1 MKMITIITSIIVILS
16 QTLIADNR
24 GKAFYSESSFS
35 VEQIEDNL
43 PLYMT
48 YLRLNQQIP
57 ITEIE
62 VMGGFVVGVSIE
74 EENVYSFKIIMPFLI
89 QDNVNKP
96 ASIRY
101 ISEVDKKITMSKI
114 EWVFVED
121 GIPFGVSVVK
131 VKANQNIADS
141 QLYISVDNEN
151 WYSYMLYQK
160 GLSIELVRQSPVP
173 MPLDAQGLPIPYCEK
188 LLQQFEY

>member
-1 MKMITIITSIIVILS
+1 
-16 QTLIADNR
+16 
-24 GKAFYSESSFS
+24 
-35 VEQIEDNL
+35 
-43 PLYMT
+43 MT

-131 VKANQNIADS
+131 VKVNQNIADS

>member
-1 MKMITIITSIIVILS
+1 MKMITIIASIIVILS
-16 QTLIADNR
+16 QTLIAGNR

-131 VKANQNIADS
+131 VKVNQNIADS

>member
-1 MKMITIITSIIVILS
+1 MKMITIIASIIVILS
-16 QTLIADNR
+16 QALIADNR

-89 QDNVNKP
+89 
-96 ASIRY
+96 
-101 ISEVDKKITMSKI
+101 
-114 EWVFVED
+114 
-121 GIPFGVSVVK
+121 
-131 VKANQNIADS
+131 
-141 QLYISVDNEN
+141 
-151 WYSYMLYQK
+151 
-160 GLSIELVRQSPVP
+160 
-173 MPLDAQGLPIPYCEK
+173 
-188 LLQQFEY
+188 